1 MTTRHKT
8 PPTGPRHRPRLDPD
22 TRGGLRLTLAA
33 AGTLILLIPF
43 SLLLLLVADHW
54 QPLRQLD
61 HDLAAQLNNDAFGHP
76 SYVTVLKAISTVGH
90 PAVFQVIAV
99 AVAFWLGIRRRPRLA
114 AWLVVTVFG
123 GALLSSTVKA
133 AVGRKRPLLA
143 HPVAHAASASFPS
156 GHAIGS
162 VVGVGALLLVF
173 LPSARRATRPL
184 LLTLG
189 ALWVLAIGFSRL
201 GLGVHYLTDVLGGY
215 LLGAGWLAVT
225 TALFTAWR
233 RDLARPARPLIQGL
247 EPSGPEPHADHR
259 SGPGP

>member
-1 MTTRHKT
+1 VTTRHGT
-8 PPTGPRHRPRLDPD
+8 PPTDPRHRPRFDPD

-43 SLLLLLVADHW
+43 GLLLLLVADHW
-54 QPLRQLD
+54 QPLRRLD
-61 HDLAAQLNNDAFGHP
+61 HDVAAQLNTDAFGHP
-76 SYVTVLKAISTVGH
+76 TYVTVLTAISTVGH
-90 PAVFQVIAV
+90 PAVFEAIAV
-99 AVAFWLGIRRRPRLA
+99 AVAVWLGIRRRPRLA
-114 AWLVVTVFG
+114 GWLVVTVFG
-123 GALLSSTVKA
+123 GGLLSSTVKT

-233 RDLARPARPLIQGL
+233 RDLARPARPLTQGL
-247 EPSGPEPHADHR
+247 EPSGPEPQTDHR
-259 SGPGP
+259 QGPGP

>member
-1 MTTRHKT
+1 VTTRHKT
-8 PPTGPRHRPRLDPD
+8 PPTDPRHRPRLDPD

-61 HDLAAQLNNDAFGHP
+61 HDLAAQLNTDAFGHP
-76 SYVTVLKAISTVGH
+76 TYVTVLKAISTVGH

-99 AVAFWLGIRRRPRLA
+99 AVAVWLGIRRRPRLA

-123 GALLSSTVKA
+123 GGLLSSTVKA

-156 GHAIGS
+156 GHALGS

-173 LPSARRATRPL
+173 LPSARRATRPF
-184 LLTLG
+184 LLTFG

-233 RDLARPARPLIQGL
+233 RDLARSARPLTQGL

>member
-123 GALLSSTVKA
+123 GGLLSSTVKA

-201 GLGVHYLTDVLGGY
+201 GLGVHYLPNRCPRRVP
-215 LLGAGWLAVT
+215 AGRRVAGRDHGPVHRLAPRPGTACATAHPGTGTVRPGT
-225 TALFTAWR
+225 TR
-233 RDLARPARPLIQGL
+233 
-247 EPSGPEPHADHR
+247 
-259 SGPGP
+259 